1 VAARVDDLFVE
12 VDRLADDGATADAL
26 AIVAR
31 LLARKTLTKPQR
43 IKALLLRALLCGDDT
58 LAATTTTEA
67 LRLRPTAKV
76 AVDLLEI
83 RAMARYN
90 RGDYRGA
97 REDLAKAVAK
107 DDEVPASTHTLR
119 GMAALLLDEPREAIA
134 DFTNA
139 LAIDREDVKALAQRA
154 KAYEVVN
161 DHKRALADLDRIAK
175 LVEPSPLLD
184 IERERLRSRSR
195 RTRAR

>member
-1 VAARVDDLFVE
+1 VDDLFVE
-12 VDRLADDGATADAL
+12 VDRLADEGQLADAL
-26 AIVAR
+26 AIVTR
-31 LLARKTLTKPQR
+31 ILARKTLTKPQR
-43 IKALLLRALLCGDDT
+43 VKALLLRALVCGDDT
-58 LAATTTTEA
+58 QAAAAATEG
-67 LRLRPTAKV
+67 LRLRPAVKV

-90 RGDYRGA
+90 GGDYRGA
-97 REDLAKAVAK
+97 RDDLAKAIAK
-107 DDEVPASTHTLR
+107 DADVPASTHTLR
-119 GMAALLLDEPREAIA
+119 GMAAILIGEPREAIA

-154 KAYEVVN
+154 KAYEAIG

-184 IERERLRSRSR
+184 AERERLRSRSR
-195 RTRAR
+195 RSRAR